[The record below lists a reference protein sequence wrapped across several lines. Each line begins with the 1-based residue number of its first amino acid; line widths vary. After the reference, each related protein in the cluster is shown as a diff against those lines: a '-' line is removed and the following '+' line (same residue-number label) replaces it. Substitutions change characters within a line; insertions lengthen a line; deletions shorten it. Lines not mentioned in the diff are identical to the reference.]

1 MKDVTVDML
10 RAGAWDSID
19 WRKQR
24 DAKFFEWVQDA
35 DAVRFCLDVSQFT
48 EVYDDYVD
56 ADVVVQKADM
66 ARAVFGA
73 LYYIP
78 ANPFFNANR
87 GALLPIMFLCVNA
100 WLDSNELAGGNGS
113 EKALAYTLK
122 GLGIEI
128 LLACIGI
135 TRGTDYLRT
144 VSADIRRA
152 FMAHESFADYCKET
166 TNVV

>member
-1 MKDVTVDML
+1 MKDSVVDTL
-10 RAGAWDSID
+10 LAGDWDSAG
-19 WRKQR
+19 WRDKR
-24 DAKFFEWVQDA
+24 DAKLFEWLQNA
-35 DAVRFCLDVSQFT
+35 DAVRFCVDVSQFT
-48 EVYDDYVD
+48 EVFDDYVD
-56 ADVVVQKADM
+56 ADVAVQKNDM
-66 ARAVFGA
+66 TRAVFNA

-78 ANPFFNANR
+78 ANPFFNTHR
-87 GALLPIMFLCVNA
+87 GTLLPIMFLFVNA
-100 WLDSNELAGGNGS
+100 WLDSNELATGTES

-122 GLGIEI
+122 GLGVEV

-166 TNVV
+166 NHVV

>member
-1 MKDVTVDML
+1 MTSE
-10 RAGAWDSID
+10 AEWDSPE
-19 WRKQR
+19 WRVQR
-24 DAKFFEWVQDA
+24 DAKLFEWLQDY
-35 DAVRFCLDVSQFT
+35 DAVRFCVDVSQFA
-48 EVYDDYVD
+48 EVFDDYVD
-56 ADVVVQKADM
+56 ADVAVQKHDM
-66 ARAVFGA
+66 TKAVFNA

-87 GALLPIMFLCVNA
+87 VTLLPIMFLFVNA
-100 WLDSNELAGGNGS
+100 WLDSNELAGGTES

-122 GLGIEI
+122 GLGVEV

-166 TNVV
+166 AHVV

>member
-1 MKDVTVDML
+1 VKDITVDTL
-10 RAGAWDSID
+10 RSGAWDSVA
-19 WRKQR
+19 WREQR
-24 DAKFFEWVQDA
+24 DAKFFEWLQNA
-35 DAVRFCLDVSQFT
+35 DAARFCLDVSQFT

-87 GALLPIMFLCVNA
+87 DTLLPVMFLCVNA
-100 WLDSNELAGGNGS
+100 WLDSNELAGGSES

-152 FMAHESFADYCKET
+152 FMAHESFADYCKEPAHG
-166 TNVV
+166 V